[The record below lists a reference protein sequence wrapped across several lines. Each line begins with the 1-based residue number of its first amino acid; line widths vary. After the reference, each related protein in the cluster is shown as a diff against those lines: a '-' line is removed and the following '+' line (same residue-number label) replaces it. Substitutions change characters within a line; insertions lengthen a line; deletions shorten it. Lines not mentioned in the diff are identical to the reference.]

1 MSPSRYGLHFHHF
14 GLAAREEAPA
24 RTFLEGLGYEVGE
37 LITDPL
43 QNVRVSLARAP
54 GLPTVELVLA
64 AGEEGPLSNVL
75 KRQETN
81 IYHSCY
87 TTQDAVAALAA
98 IEASGLQ
105 HLEVSAPKPA
115 VLFGGRPVSFH
126 YVSGFGLIE
135 LIHLRDAQDAVK

>member
-1 MSPSRYGLHFHHF
+1 MKPSRYGLHFHHF
-14 GLAAREEAPA
+14 GLAVRDEAPA
-24 RTFLEGLGYEVGE
+24 RTFLEGLGYAVGE
-37 LITDPL
+37 LINDPL

-64 AGEEGPLSNVL
+64 AGQDGPLVNVL

-87 TTQDAVAALAA
+87 TTQDAVASLAA
-98 IEASGLQ
+98 IAADGLQ
-105 HLEVSAPKPA
+105 HLEVSPPKPA

-135 LIHLRDAQDAVK
+135 LIHLREAGDAV